1 MRYSRFLNMED
12 IAPRKYIVPL
22 DDRRIRQYQNLAVY
36 NLLANEAGNRDVTAP
51 LIANV
56 FRMVTDYWLFKVFRQ
71 SPEGIDDEILRV
83 FKDALWWR
91 SLYGYGVVVRQGD
104 RFHAVSPR
112 FWWPILVRGIK
123 IGSAIIQP
131 YSTVS
136 PVGGNINA
144 TLPNRAWAIVAIDG
158 VDRAIVR
165 DFEYTGI
172 TLGNVVSREE
182 VSPIR
187 VEVFGDGVSD
197 YSSLEPLATEL
208 DKRLKGTSVI
218 LDRYQNPHLQVPAS
232 SISFDDNGNPMLNLN
247 LGGSILP
254 VQRDDKD
261 YKYLTLQADR
271 SLVEFQVRMILSMI
285 SALTEIPASHFGLT
299 GLPRMES
306 GSGVLALGEAAQC
319 KMGVL
324 REEVLSAMRELGI
337 DASFPADVEAQ
348 ATEENGN
355 DTDNQS

>member
-1 MRYSRFLNMED
+1 MRYSRFLNVED
-12 IAPRKYIVPL
+12 IGPRRHIVPL
-22 DDRRIRQYQNLAVY
+22 DDRRVRQYQNLAVF
-36 NLLANEAGNRDVTAP
+36 NLLANSAAQRDVAAP
-51 LIANV
+51 LLANV
-56 FRMVTDYWLFKVFRQ
+56 FRMVTDYWLYKVFRQ
-71 SPEGIDDEILRV
+71 SPEGVDDETTRV
-83 FKDALWWR
+83 FRDALWWR
-91 SLYGYGVVVRQGD
+91 SLYGYGIVVRQGD
-104 RFHAVSPR
+104 RFHAISPR

-144 TLPNRAWAIVAIDG
+144 TLHNRAWAIVAIDG

-172 TLGNVVSREE
+172 TLGVALSREE

-187 VEVFGDGVSD
+187 VAVFGDGVSD
-197 YSSLEPLATEL
+197 YDSLEPLVQEL
-208 DKRLKGTSVI
+208 DKRLKGSSLI

-232 SISFDDNGNPMLNLN
+232 SISFDDNGNPSLNLN

-271 SLVEFQVRMILSMI
+271 SFVEFQVRTILSMI
-285 SALTEIPASHFGLT
+285 SAITAIPAQHFGLA

-306 GSGVLALGEAAQC
+306 GSGVQALGEAAQC
-319 KMGVL
+319 KMDLL
-324 REEVLSAMRELGI
+324 RQEVLFAMRELGL
-337 DASFPADVEAQ
+337 DASFPEAIQ
-348 ATEENGN
+348 EQPTEENGN